1 MAKAKRKYA
10 HLLVGEAKVCKVLGS
25 AENRIKVT
33 LKHWVVGLIPSA
45 RIGLILFVSDA
56 SLQRRLLNDHDHC
69 GIERATAP
77 TEAMQ
82 RPSQLEV
89 ANRQDN
95 QLTRHQL
102 RLDR

>member
-56 SLQRRLLNDHDHC
+56 GLQRRLLNDHDRC
-69 GIERATAP
+69 EPSFSARSITSLATA
-77 TEAMQ
+77 
-82 RPSQLEV
+82 RPRASPVSMLSKV
-89 ANRQDN
+89 
-95 QLTRHQL
+95 LG
-102 RLDR
+102 